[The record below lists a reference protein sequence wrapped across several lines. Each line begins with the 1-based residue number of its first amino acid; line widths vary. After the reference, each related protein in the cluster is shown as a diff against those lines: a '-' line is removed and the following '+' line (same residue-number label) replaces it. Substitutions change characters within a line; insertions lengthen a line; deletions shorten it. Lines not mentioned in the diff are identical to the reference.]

1 MSARAIKVVSIADIG
16 APCSLPEIG
25 VGPANFAYAKHGGEM
40 LCGVRNAF
48 LFGPYGFVVLPDG
61 TLIKES
67 LLRVDAVRLNQNFEQ
82 FKAMFPGET
91 VMWSHAEK
99 PVLALNGYSTNNY
112 FHFLV
117 DNLSQLQWRADAP
130 HLAALPVI
138 LSGFPARAEA
148 HQPFIPAARGLLG
161 LDPAPFDGTLMFCSQ
176 IIFPARRMGATARRV
191 ETLRR
196 LFAAQRS
203 AAKPHRLL
211 YLDRPVG
218 ERRQLINAADVRA
231 LMTRRGFEI
240 VNPGALPFADQI
252 RLFSEA
258 RMICGPHGA
267 GFANAAF
274 MAPGGGVLE
283 LTHAH
288 LIEPYFED
296 LSAAAGLSYRR
307 IVGETRGNSGVP
319 LEADLE
325 IGVAHIETALTEM
338 SAAVGI

>member
-1 MSARAIKVVSIADIG
+1 MAARNIKVVSITELG
-16 APCSLPEIG
+16 APCAVPEIG
-25 VGPANFAYAKHGGEM
+25 LGTASFAHARHGGEM
-40 LCGVRNAF
+40 LCAVRNAF

-61 TLIKES
+61 TLIQES
-67 LLRVDAVRLNQNFEQ
+67 VLKVDAARLNQNFDQ

-112 FHFLV
+112 FHFLI

-130 HLAALPVI
+130 QLAPLPVI

-148 HQPFIPAARGLLG
+148 RRPFIPAARDMLG
-161 LDPAPFDGTLMFCSQ
+161 LASAAFDGTMMFCKH

-203 AAKPHRLL
+203 TAPAHRRLF
-211 YLDRPVG
+211 LDRPVG
-218 ERRQLINAADVRA
+218 ERRQLINAGPVRA
-231 LMTRRGFEI
+231 LAARHGFEI
-240 VNPGALPFADQI
+240 VNPGALPLADQV

-274 MAPGGGVLE
+274 MPPGGAVLE
-283 LTHAH
+283 LTHAA

-296 LSAAAGLSYRR
+296 LAAAAGLSYRR
-307 IVGETRGNSGVP
+307 VVGAPRGNLAVA

-325 IGVAHIETALTEM
+325 VGLADMETALTEM
-338 SAAVGI
+338 SDAHKV